1 MKDSDI
7 QQLIFSKM
15 SPKTTM
21 RPLKGFKLNV
31 SANTEF
37 QKVFFSV
44 RCLQEECDTAALLSV
59 EISMSKSDL
68 EIENAVSSLVE
79 RLERQERSFYSMDC
93 NMHGMMKTGIVED

>member
-7 QQLIFSKM
+7 QKLIFSKM
-15 SPKTTM
+15 SPETTM
-21 RPLKGFKLNV
+21 RPLKDFKLNV
-31 SANTEF
+31 SANTGF

-59 EISMSKSDL
+59 EIAMSKSDL

-93 NMHGMMKTGIVED
+93 SMHGMMKTGVVDD